1 MASTRN
7 AHTGGVSPIATHPPN
22 WSDPGYRIRPA
33 TMADSPGIRAIRNAA
48 MRDSLAI
55 WTQHEH
61 SITEAEDWLLPLVHR
76 GTALVAVHGEGDG
89 EGTPTSMDDGAV
101 IGFAVASPWHHYEG
115 YARTVE
121 DSIYLTPATQ
131 GRGLGGRLL
140 AELIRASRR
149 AGDRTMVA
157 AIESGNTASV
167 HLHERCGFAVIG
179 TIPQAGEKL
188 GQVLDLTLMS
198 RSLT

>member
-48 MRDSLAI
+48 VRDSLAI

-179 TIPQAGEKL
+179 TIP
-188 GQVLDLTLMS
+188 
-198 RSLT
+198 

>member
-48 MRDSLAI
+48 VRDSLAI

-76 GTALVAVHGEGDG
+76 GTALVAVHGEGTDNSTG
-89 EGTPTSMDDGAV
+89 DSAV

-121 DSIYLTPATQ
+121 DSLYVAPAAQGLTP
-131 GRGLGGRLL
+131 GGR
-140 AELIRASRR
+140 SHHGRR
-149 AGDRTMVA
+149 
-157 AIESGNTASV
+157 
-167 HLHERCGFAVIG
+167 H
-179 TIPQAGEKL
+179 
-188 GQVLDLTLMS
+188 
-198 RSLT
+198 

>member
-1 MASTRN
+1 MASTRKT
-7 AHTGGVSPIATHPPN
+7 HTGRVVTVATHPLTWPN
-22 WSDPGYRIRPA
+22 PGYRVRPA

-48 MRDSLAI
+48 VRDSLAI

-61 SITEAEDWLLPLVHR
+61 SSTEAEDWLLPMVHR
-76 GTALVAVHGEGDG
+76 GTALVAVHGEGTDNSTG
-89 EGTPTSMDDGAV
+89 DSAV

-121 DSIYLTPATQ
+121 DSLYVAPAAQ

-140 AELIRASRR
+140 AGLIEASHR
-149 AGDRTMVA
+149 AGDRTMIA

-167 HLHERCGFAVIG
+167 HLHERHGFAVIG
-179 TIPQAGEKL
+179 MIPQAGEKL
-188 GQVLDLTLMS
+188 GQVLDLMLMS

>member
-33 TMADSPGIRAIRNAA
+33 PMADSPGIRAIRNTAV
-48 MRDSLAI
+48 RDSLAI

-76 GTALVAVHGEGDG
+76 GTALVAVHG

>member
-1 MASTRN
+1 
-7 AHTGGVSPIATHPPN
+7 
-22 WSDPGYRIRPA
+22 
-33 TMADSPGIRAIRNAA
+33 MADSPGIRAIRNAA
-48 MRDSLAI
+48 VRDSLAI

-61 SITEAEDWLLPLVHR
+61 SSTEAEDWLLPMVR
-76 GTALVAVHGEGDG
+76 RDTALVAVHGEGTDNSMSDG
-89 EGTPTSMDDGAV
+89 ADDGT
-101 IGFAVASPWHHYEG
+101 IMGFAVASPWHHYEG

-121 DSIYLTPATQ
+121 DSLYVAPAAQ

-140 AELIRASRR
+140 AGLIEASRR
-149 AGDRTMVA
+149 AGDRTMIA

-167 HLHERCGFAVIG
+167 HLHGRHGFAVIG
-179 TIPQAGEKL
+179 MIPQAGEKL

>member
-1 MASTRN
+1 
-7 AHTGGVSPIATHPPN
+7 
-22 WSDPGYRIRPA
+22 
-33 TMADSPGIRAIRNAA
+33 MADSPGIRAIRNAA
-48 MRDSLAI
+48 VRDSLAI

-61 SITEAEDWLLPLVHR
+61 SSTEAEDWLLPLVHR

-121 DSIYLTPATQ
+121 DSLYVAPAAQ

-140 AELIRASRR
+140 AGLIEASHR
-149 AGDRTMVA
+149 AGDRTMIA

-167 HLHERCGFAVIG
+167 HLHERHGFAVIG
-179 TIPQAGEKL
+179 MIPQAGEKL
-188 GQVLDLTLMS
+188 GQVLDLMLMS

>member
-1 MASTRN
+1 M
-7 AHTGGVSPIATHPPN
+7 
-22 WSDPGYRIRPA
+22 D
-33 TMADSPGIRAIRNAA
+33 DSPGIRAIRNTAV
-48 MRDSLAI
+48 RDSLAI

-61 SITEAEDWLLPLVHR
+61 SSTEAEDWLLPMVHR
-76 GTALVAVHGEGDG
+76 GTALVA
-89 EGTPTSMDDGAV
+89 EGTDKSMNEGAV
-101 IGFAVASPWHHYEG
+101 IGFAIASPWHHYAG

-121 DSIYLTPATQ
+121 DSIYLAPAAQ
-131 GRGLGGRLL
+131 GHGLGGRLL
-140 AELIRASRR
+140 AELIAASRR

-188 GQVLDLTLMS
+188 GQVLDLMLMS